1 MKTKSLGIILIL
13 TVLLLAWGSAYSR
26 TGSRGGTFKAHPWEE
41 GNNSNGPYGCS
52 AKILKDD
59 PKVVIMIPIF
69 SDFVIWIYIWNTPN
83 DSEHQKNSVEMGD
96 NSYQIIF
103 PW

>member
-13 TVLLLAWGSAYSR
+13 AVLLLAWGSAYSR
-26 TGSRGGTFKAHPWEE
+26 IWSPVDPLPGHPWE
-41 GNNSNGPYGCS
+41 GSS
-52 AKILKDD
+52 KMVKDD
-59 PKVVIMIPIF
+59 PKVKVVIMIPIF
-69 SDFVIWIYIWNTPN
+69 SDFLIWIYIKGVHKE
-83 DSEHQKNSVEMGD
+83 SERQENSVEMGD